1 MPDRDNLSKTLKKP
15 WSGAVNAAQQGAEVL
30 AQFAA
35 AATTSVI
42 AGMGNGE
49 LLEDLVIQLVE
60 VSTRAAADCASAVLR
75 VPENGECS
83 RESLVAIKAA
93 ERVLV
98 EIIIGSP
105 MNPAEIRTKLFDAYC
120 QEIPKA
126 MCLGIIA
133 VKVPDLY
140 ATPAIA
146 LRELNACEE
155 NLKTLLQN
163 TARELEANPI
173 NPKITKLQG
182 LGLGRKRRKSQ
193 EELVG
198 SIPKMNLGNL

>member
-15 WSGAVNAAQQGAEVL
+15 WSGAVNAARQGPEIL

-42 AGMGNGE
+42 ADMGNGV
-49 LLEDLVIQLVE
+49 LLENLVTQLVE
-60 VSTRAAADCASAVLR
+60 VSTRAAPDQMSAVLR
-75 VPENGECS
+75 IPENGECS

-98 EIIIGSP
+98 EIITGSP
-105 MNPAEIRTKLFDAYC
+105 VNPAEIRTKHLSMRTAKKF
-120 QEIPKA
+120 QKS

-140 ATPAIA
+140 TTPEIA
-146 LRELNACEE
+146 LRELNACEQV
-155 NLKTLLQN
+155 LKTLLQN
-163 TARELEANPI
+163 TARELEENPT
-173 NPKITKLQG
+173 NPKITKLKKPR
-182 LGLGRKRRKSQ
+182 RKRRKSQ

-198 SIPKMNLGNL
+198 STPKMNLGNL